1 MTDRILERLS
11 ALVGTPSPTGSEE
24 AAVDLVA
31 GWLGDSKA
39 DTVDRWTDR
48 MDDLAAD
55 AEYPGREVD
64 RVDIPVAAA
73 AARGSRPGPTVVLTG
88 HVDTV
93 GVGEPSHW
101 SRPALQATTE
111 GDLLYGRGACDMKAG
126 VVAAL
131 EAFLAFAD
139 GDRDFAGEIRFV
151 AVPGEEDGGTG
162 TLAAIRRGWT
172 GDMVL
177 LAEPTAGDIVV
188 AHGGALTFTIE
199 IEGRAAHGATP
210 REGVSA
216 LDAFYTVY
224 GAIRDLEQQ
233 VNAAE
238 AHPLMRALGVPYP
251 TTVGVINGGEWASNV
266 MAALRAEARVG
277 VTLSETIDAAERRF
291 ADGLVAAVADDP
303 WLGGHPPRIQR
314 TGAAFGSS
322 QIDPEDPLVEAVREA
337 AAVTT
342 GRTPRL
348 AAVPYGCD
356 MALWSRVGGAR
367 CLVYGPGDV
376 RQAHTA
382 DEYVSIRDTVT
393 STEVLQRAV
402 GALTR

>member
-1 MTDRILERLS
+1 M
-11 ALVGTPSPTGSEE
+11 
-24 AAVDLVA
+24 
-31 GWLGDSKA
+31 
-39 DTVDRWTDR
+39 
-48 MDDLAAD
+48 
-55 AEYPGREVD
+55 
-64 RVDIPVAAA
+64 
-73 AARGSRPGPTVVLTG
+73 VLTG

-93 GVGEPSHW
+93 GVGEPTHW
-101 SRPALQATTE
+101 SRPALQTTIE

-131 EAFLAFAD
+131 EAFLAFAG

-224 GAIRDLEQQ
+224 EAIRDLEDQ

-251 TTVGVINGGEWASNV
+251 TTVGVISGGEWASNV

-337 AAVTT
+337 AAETT
-342 GRTPRL
+342 GRTPHL
-348 AAVPYGCD
+348 VAVPYGCD

-393 STEVLQRAV
+393 SAEVLQRAV
-402 GALTR
+402 AAVTR